1 MKKLF
6 KLVIL
11 LAIAGGIIWWLIKPS
26 DEPPFPPTKTALA
39 PKLEAGNSV
48 LAPRANEVALPA
60 VQPVS
65 AHSTPQADA
74 DLEPVDRSDLN
85 ASISDMLKLIEA
97 NDASGY
103 RERYTAPSFVKT
115 MQEHSMIFQKEVE
128 QYRAQQGIPPLPE
141 ETFEE
146 ARQKLMN
153 MPLNFADSVLLNYLY
168 IIKDQT
174 PKLNADG
181 TQAVFTIDPAT
192 AASNS
197 IPANRLKVYFHKENG
212 EWYPGG

>member
-1 MKKLF
+1 MQKLF
-6 KLVIL
+6 KLVVL
-11 LAIAGGIIWWLIKPS
+11 LVIAGIIVGWLIEAF
-26 DEPPFPPTKTALA
+26 DEPSPVQAKVTRTPNPTSGT
-39 PKLEAGNSV
+39 SV
-48 LAPRANEVALPA
+48 LVPQANQIALPA
-60 VQPVS
+60 VPPVS
-65 AHSTPQADA
+65 AHSTQQVNADMQ
-74 DLEPVDRSDLN
+74 PVDHSDLN
-85 ASISDMLKLIEA
+85 ASISDMLKLLEA
-97 NDASGY
+97 NDSTNY
-103 RERYTAPSFVKT
+103 RERYTAPSMVKT
-115 MQEHSMIFQKEVE
+115 MQEHSVIFQKEVN

-141 ETFEE
+141 ETLEE

-153 MPLNFADSVLLNYLY
+153 MPLSFAETYLLNYIY

-197 IPANRLKVYFHKENG
+197 IPTNRLKVYFHKENG